1 MAQFPNKTGPNSGV
15 WTIEDVY
22 NARISDNWP
31 EAPPFPN
38 ARGVF
43 GGGYTFPLATNT
55 IDYVTIQTTGN
66 AFDFGDLTQARPPSV
81 AMSSGTRAIFS
92 SADTGGPAFTQ
103 TNILDFVTIA
113 SAGNAT
119 DFGDDFSV
127 SAGTSGAASS
137 STRGILAGG
146 YAPSR
151 STNTIRYITM
161 ASAGNT
167 TDFGDLLVGRYQITT
182 TINSPTRG
190 VWAGGNT

>member
-1 MAQFPNKTGPNSGV
+1 MPTPGGPYSGI
-15 WTIEDVY
+15 WKIKD
-22 NARISDNWP
+22 ISKYIQDDAWP

-66 AFDFGDLTQARPPSV
+66 ASDFGDLTQARPPSV

-103 TNILDFVTIA
+103 TNILDYVTIA

-127 SAGTSGAASS
+127 SAGTSGAASN

-161 ASAGNT
+161 ASTGNT
-167 TDFGDLLVGRYQITT
+167 TDFGDLTVGRYQITT